1 MIFVD
6 GYGDLAF
13 IGLGGMGAGMAQR
26 LLAAGFP
33 LLVHNRTAAKAT
45 TLAQAGA
52 RVAASSADAAQ
63 TARIV
68 FLSLSDEAAVEQV
81 LFAELLGKL
90 RPGALVL
97 DTSTVS
103 PEYSVG
109 AAQRLARTGIRRV
122 EACVIGNPAMARAG
136 KLRIL
141 TAGRRA
147 DADDV
152 RAVLEALAQT
162 IVHVGPHG
170 SACALKLSF
179 NMILGSQ
186 VAALAEA
193 VWLAESAGVDRD
205 LFLTAL
211 ADSGFSSPTL
221 AFRADLIRSRRY
233 LPPGFRVALM
243 EKDLRL
249 ALGEAA
255 TRGLGLPVTAA
266 AADTFG
272 EAVRA
277 GQGDKDAAVIADLR
291 PSRLASPEKAG
302 TR

>member
-1 MIFVD
+1 MD
-6 GYGDLAF
+6 GYDDLAF
-13 IGLGGMGAGMAQR
+13 IGLGSMGAGMARR
-26 LLAAGFP
+26 LLDAGFP
-33 LLVHNRTAAKAT
+33 LVVHNRTPAKAT
-45 TLAQAGA
+45 TLAEAGA
-52 RVAASSADAAQ
+52 RVAASSGDAAES
-63 TARIV
+63 ARIV

-81 LFAELLGKL
+81 LFAELSGRL
-90 RPGALVL
+90 RPGTLVL

-103 PEYSVG
+103 PEYSAG

-141 TAGRRA
+141 TAGQRA
-147 DADDV
+147 DAVDV
-152 RAVLEALAQT
+152 RAILQVLAQT
-162 IVHVGPHG
+162 IVHIGPYG

-193 VWLAESAGVDRD
+193 VCLAESVGVDRD

-211 ADSGFSSPTL
+211 AGSGFSSPTL

-233 LPPGFRVALM
+233 LPAGFRAALM

-249 ALGEAA
+249 ALDEAA
-255 TRGLGLPVTAA
+255 ARGLGLPVTAA
-266 AADTFG
+266 AANRFG
-272 EAVRA
+272 EAVRD

-291 PSRLASPEKAG
+291 PSQLTSPGNRA
-302 TR
+302 